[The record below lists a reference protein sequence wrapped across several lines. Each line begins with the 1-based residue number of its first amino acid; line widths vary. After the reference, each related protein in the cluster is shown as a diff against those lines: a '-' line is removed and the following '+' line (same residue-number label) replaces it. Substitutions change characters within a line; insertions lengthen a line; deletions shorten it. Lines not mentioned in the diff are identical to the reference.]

1 MKKIRDHL
9 LHPIP
14 VLVGGPGT
22 GKSRILQELPA
33 LLHNHAQ
40 QYSDD
45 NELKNAICENKMF
58 AINVTFGNGSNV
70 DIRDTEI
77 GGQASVGLR
86 ILYEHFIYGIVV
98 FGIDELN
105 ALHQAD
111 QSPEK
116 ILVRSIV
123 RAVGGLSC
131 SSMERFYVPI
141 LSGTIQGPLET
152 FVRESTYLFLHLPLR
167 LLNNDEMFEI
177 GVKIAEFEPLMTK
190 YISNNTF
197 SRCISDI
204 GVFGIDELN
213 ALHQADQSPEKILVR
228 SIVRAVGGLS
238 CSSMERFYVPILSGT
253 IQGPLETFVRESTYL
268 FLHLPLRLLNNDEMF
283 EIGVKIAEFEP
294 LMTKYISNNTFS
306 RCISDIGG
314 QVRALE
320 IFYEK
325 LLNKLKQPSYVD
337 YVEVFHEVK
346 SELLSRY
353 PFQDFAVDATPMMAH
368 AILNIPV
375 ESTDVI
381 NIGKSQITYLDLAS
395 LGILNLEK
403 TTGNKFYICMPYL
416 WVWILTSLNSTCRF
430 WKVMI
435 QQNSHVFWET
445 FEEFNA
451 QFWALR
457 LCLFSVLNKKIT
469 LKDLFGGANNVG
481 DISETVIDLVDQST
495 VNIQSL
501 DYRYPGPKDTDL
513 HKNFGTVY
521 WNGDGAEWDVF
532 FFLKSWIIITQAKSS
547 DPTAKQPQTVNRKM
561 LDKEYDKYLEGIK
574 KMNNLIGKNSSI
586 TNSALLLS
594 TNGRSTSNLLS
605 QPVEHNNYFVVNCN
619 NFRDFY
625 GYTFASRAEFA
636 AANDQIDI
644 NSAQEFEIRTIRGI
658 GAEIA
663 KMICKKRKERPF
675 DDIEDLLSR
684 VPIKGR
690 AALKKNKN
698 RKSD

>member
-1 MKKIRDHL
+1 VGEGPNWNNSESIYTWIKHFKQNPDVQPSKL
-9 LHPIP
+9 VESFGSVFPLK
-14 VLVGGPGT
+14 VGGPGT

-77 GGQASVGLR
+77 GGQASV
-86 ILYEHFIYGIVV
+86 IFKDMDTDVKVV
-98 FGIDELN
+98 
-105 ALHQAD
+105 
-111 QSPEK
+111 
-116 ILVRSIV
+116 
-123 RAVGGLSC
+123 
-131 SSMERFYVPI
+131 
-141 LSGTIQGPLET
+141 
-152 FVRESTYLFLHLPLR
+152 
-167 LLNNDEMFEI
+167 
-177 GVKIAEFEPLMTK
+177 
-190 YISNNTF
+190 
-197 SRCISDI
+197 
-204 GVFGIDELN
+204 VFGIDELN

-698 RKSD
+698 RKS